1 MSFTIFL
8 YCIAIVVSRVL
19 DVSLGVLRT
28 VCIFRNLKG
37 AAAMIGFFEALFW
50 TLAAAKFTTNLD
62 VPAYIVAYAL
72 GFSLGTFVGLKIEN
86 RLAIGNQVLR
96 VFTRSSAEILPVL
109 RGNGLRVTKFA
120 GEGQSGA
127 VDLLMLKLP
136 RKGVSKI
143 TDTIKKLDPSSFYF
157 IDDIGASSDAIPMK
171 SIVPSL
177 GFRAQRK

>member
-1 MSFTIFL
+1 MSLTIFI
-8 YCIAIVVSRVL
+8 YCIAIIFSRIL

-28 VCIFRNLKG
+28 VCIFRNLKRE
-37 AAAMIGFFEALFW
+37 AAIIGFFEALFW
-50 TLAAAKFTTNLD
+50 TLAAAKVTTNLD
-62 VPAYIVAYAL
+62 TPAFVVAYAF

-96 VFTRSSAEILPVL
+96 VFTRSSSEILPVL
-109 RGNGLRVTKFA
+109 RNSGLRVTKFA
-120 GEGQSGA
+120 GEGQSGS

-136 RKGVSKI
+136 RKGVEKI
-143 TDTIKKLDPSSFYF
+143 TDTIKSLDPSSFYF

-177 GFRAQRK
+177 GFRALRK